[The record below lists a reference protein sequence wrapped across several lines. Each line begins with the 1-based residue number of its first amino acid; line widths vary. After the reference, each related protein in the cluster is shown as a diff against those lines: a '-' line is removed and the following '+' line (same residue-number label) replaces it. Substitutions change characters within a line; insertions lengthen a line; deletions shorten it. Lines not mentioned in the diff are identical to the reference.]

1 MPDLICRGLP
11 DTDSRLFDAII
22 GIFPSAFSTGSCG
35 MKILILEDNAILAQ
49 GLRSVI
55 EEAGYSVDLLMD
67 GSQAIAWLKS
77 GQYDLLMLDLG
88 LPGMDG
94 IEILR
99 YLRRHNNPIP
109 VIIITARDRLDQRIS
124 GLEEGADDYLCKPF
138 SLEEVVARV
147 RAVIRRSRSFSD
159 NRLKNGDLEL
169 CLASRTLT
177 LKGTEVILHRRE
189 LAVLEYLL
197 LNRGRLLSKD
207 QVADSIA
214 SFEQDVSASAIE
226 TYVSRIRKKLGE
238 AAAIRTV
245 RGLGYLMDNLD

>member
-1 MPDLICRGLP
+1 
-11 DTDSRLFDAII
+11 
-22 GIFPSAFSTGSCG
+22 

-49 GLRSVI
+49 GLKTAI
-55 EEAGYSVDLLMD
+55 EEAGYCVDLLLD
-67 GSQAIAWLKS
+67 GMQGIAWLKS

-99 YLRRHNNPIP
+99 YLRRQKNPIP
-109 VIIITARDRLDQRIS
+109 VIIITARDRLDQRIT

-159 NRLKNGDLEL
+159 NRLKNGEVEL

-177 LKGTEVILHRRE
+177 LNGEIVTLHRRE
-189 LAVLEYLL
+189 LAVLEYFM

-214 SFEQDVSASAIE
+214 SLEQDISAGAIE
-226 TYVSRIRKKLGE
+226 TYVSRIRKKLGTSV
-238 AAAIRTV
+238 AIRTV
-245 RGLGYLMDNLD
+245 RGLGYMMESLD